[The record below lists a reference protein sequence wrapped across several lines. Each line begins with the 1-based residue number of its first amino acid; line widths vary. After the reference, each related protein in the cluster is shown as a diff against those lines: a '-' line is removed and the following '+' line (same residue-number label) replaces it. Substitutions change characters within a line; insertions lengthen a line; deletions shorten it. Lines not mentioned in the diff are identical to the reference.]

1 MLRTRI
7 LGVFILLLGILIG
20 YAVYA
25 TEQTPGRFSFK
36 LGLDLNGG
44 TRLLY
49 DADISGVS
57 NGEVSDALSVLKEVI
72 ERRVNLFGV
81 SEPLVRIE
89 RSFDGGVNRV
99 AVELPGV
106 TDSNEAIRLIGQ
118 TPLLEFRLLAP
129 NLPQSEEELKN
140 KPVDDIFI
148 STGLT
153 GRYIKRAQVTF
164 GSSQAGIQNEPT
176 VLMEFNEEGKKL
188 FAKITRENINKTLA
202 IFLDGTPISTPVIRE
217 EITEGTAQISGNFT
231 PVEARDLVRNLNY
244 GALPLPI
251 SLLSTEKVGPT
262 LGKDTLN
269 AGIKAGIA
277 GFLFIIIFLLLW
289 YRLPGLIASLA
300 LVFYG
305 VLVLLLFKLI
315 PVTLTSAGI
324 AGFILSLGMAVDA
337 NVLIFERMKEELRKG
352 KTIKE
357 ALEEGFSRA
366 WLSIRDSNTSSI
378 ITASILF
385 WFGTSVVKGFAL
397 TLGLGVFVS
406 MISAIIVTKT
416 FLKAIAF
423 KDTKISRFLFNARRA

>member
-164 GSSQAGIQNEPT
+164 GNSQVGIQNEPT

-202 IFLDGTPISTPVIRE
+202 IFLDGTPI
-217 EITEGTAQISGNFT
+217 
-231 PVEARDLVRNLNY
+231 
-244 GALPLPI
+244 
-251 SLLSTEKVGPT
+251 
-262 LGKDTLN
+262 
-269 AGIKAGIA
+269 
-277 GFLFIIIFLLLW
+277 
-289 YRLPGLIASLA
+289 
-300 LVFYG
+300 
-305 VLVLLLFKLI
+305 
-315 PVTLTSAGI
+315 
-324 AGFILSLGMAVDA
+324 
-337 NVLIFERMKEELRKG
+337 
-352 KTIKE
+352 
-357 ALEEGFSRA
+357 
-366 WLSIRDSNTSSI
+366 
-378 ITASILF
+378 
-385 WFGTSVVKGFAL
+385 
-397 TLGLGVFVS
+397 
-406 MISAIIVTKT
+406 
-416 FLKAIAF
+416 
-423 KDTKISRFLFNARRA
+423 